1 MEKVNE
7 IILHLFWIIKYFD
20 LRSKG
25 SQTWGI
31 KNDNKKLMTNG
42 SSLSHAAFIALQ
54 KVWLQQLGMKMSRK
68 KLNALK
74 KSAVVANCCWMG

>member
-1 MEKVNE
+1 
-7 IILHLFWIIKYFD
+7 
-20 LRSKG
+20 
-25 SQTWGI
+25 
-31 KNDNKKLMTNG
+31 MTNG

-74 KSAVVANCCWMG
+74 KSAVVANCC